1 MYTIKESATAGIRKP
16 KTLEIML
23 QFPKGS
29 KPQLRRGQGGI
40 YVTYSSPT
48 NTLKNFAE
56 LALNLCEDSE
66 VGASTVTEG
75 NVLQRAAEVQQ
86 NMYLFPQWSK
96 TSAKFY

>member
-16 KTLEIML
+16 KTLGIML

-56 LALNLCEDSE
+56 SALNLCEDSE

-75 NVLQRAAEVQQ
+75 VLQRAAEVQQ
-86 NMYLFPQWSK
+86 QNMYFFPQWSK